1 MAEQAWTPDRV
12 WDDKLFQPTTFAGQS
27 SLYRKLLTFMKQVLV
42 TGGAHRL
49 GAEIVRQFAA
59 AGWRVWCHYQRS
71 GAAAQALQTELQNQ
85 GSSVELVQADL
96 AQSAQVESMI
106 DHITRTTGPLDCLVN
121 NASLFEPDEGTDM
134 DLPGARLQLEVNLI
148 APMALASWMAKQAA
162 PNAAPGQRSVIHILD
177 QKVFN
182 LNPDYFSYTVS
193 KLALE
198 RSVALQAQA
207 LSPGLRVC
215 GVAPGLMCLSG
226 PQTQENFDRNSRVNL
241 LRQPIDP
248 AQVAATCVFLAQNPC
263 ITGTTVCV
271 DNGQHLVPLARDV
284 MFLGEPKDPA

>member
-1 MAEQAWTPDRV
+1 
-12 WDDKLFQPTTFAGQS
+12 
-27 SLYRKLLTFMKQVLV
+27 MKQVLV

-71 GAAAQALQTELQNQ
+71 SDAAKALQAELQSQ
-85 GSSVELVQADL
+85 GTLVELVQADL
-96 AQSAQVESMI
+96 AQSEQVEQMMT
-106 DHITRTTGPLDCLVN
+106 HIAQTTGPLDCLVN
-121 NASLFEPDEGTDM
+121 NASLFEPDEGSKM

-148 APMALASWMAKQAA
+148 APMSLASLMAQQPA
-162 PNAAPGQRSVIHILD
+162 PNAQPGQRSVVHILD

-198 RSVALQAQA
+198 RAVALQAQA
-207 LSPGLRVC
+207 LAPLRVC
-215 GVAPGLMCLSG
+215 GVAPGLMFLSG
-226 PQTQENFDRNSRVNL
+226 PQTQENFDRASRVNL
-241 LRQPIDP
+241 LREPIDP
-248 AQVAATCVFLAQNPC
+248 AQVAATCLFLGQNPC
-263 ITGTTVCV
+263 ITGTTLCV

-284 MFLGEPKDPA
+284 MFLADPKAAA

>member
-1 MAEQAWTPDRV
+1 
-12 WDDKLFQPTTFAGQS
+12 
-27 SLYRKLLTFMKQVLV
+27 MKQVLV

-71 GAAAQALQTELQNQ
+71 GLAAQDLQTELQNQ
-85 GSSVELVQADL
+85 GSCVELVQADL
-96 AQSAQVESMI
+96 AESAEVERMMA
-106 DHITRTTGPLDCLVN
+106 HITQTTGPLDCLVN

-148 APMALASWMAKQAA
+148 APMALASLMAQQGA
-162 PNAAPGQRSVIHILD
+162 PNAAPGQRSVVHILD

-198 RSVALQAQA
+198 RAVALQAQA
-207 LSPGLRVC
+207 LAPLRVC
-215 GVAPGLMCLSG
+215 GVAPGLMFLSG
-226 PQTQENFDRNSRVNL
+226 PQTQENFDRASRVNL
-241 LRQPIDP
+241 LRKPIDP
-248 AQVAATCVFLAQNPC
+248 AQVAATCLFLAQNPC

-284 MFLGEPKDPA
+284 MFLANALDKKDAA